1 MFLKSLDIF
10 GFKSFADRTHI
21 DFADGITALLGP
33 NGCGKSNVVDAIKW
47 VLAENKAKNLRAAEK
62 TDVIFNGTEKRPALN
77 VAEVT
82 LTMSNENGLLPL
94 EESEIAIKRRL
105 YRSGENEYF
114 INNRPSGARDV
125 IKLFMDTGV
134 GKSSY
139 SIMEQGQVSQILS
152 SKPEDRRYIF
162 EEAAGISRSKAECA
176 IAERELEQTRRNME
190 QIEMAMAE
198 IKRSYD
204 SLKIQA
210 EKTSKYRSV
219 KDSIFN
225 LELDITL
232 LKLKNFV
239 QDKARNE
246 KELAEITERRDRIR
260 AEIEEINNTI
270 SENMDKVKEMQDKVY
285 SMQGELIGIQKEKD
299 GKLDLS
305 NQLNSQARSLKEKI
319 QTLEIKK
326 SSIQENIDNLHEEID
341 EQEADL
347 HSKEKQIAD
356 VEKNIN
362 DFQSNIQT
370 ASSQIS
376 ENEEKAFQNR
386 KKISSLDEERKSL
399 QDELTQITEDI
410 VKTLDSKLK
419 SQGFSDSAMSNAKE
433 NLVQNINRLRIFAEG
448 RKNVLNDFA
457 SFPHSLEEA
466 LDSVREA
473 AAAFEEAEKLS
484 HGIENSFSEYEKAS
498 PAFIVEFLSP
508 EGIMTK
514 KRGIDGKISENRAE
528 TGRLEKE
535 NENLSLSNTDLA
547 EKIEEYKE
555 TCSKLRENK
564 IKMEAQIQASMREA
578 SLLRRN
584 LVSEEN
590 NLRANQEEID
600 LETRNCDEINEKI
613 IEIQEELSEIER
625 RGLKLASELKELDAK
640 IAENNSNVSGKK
652 DKLEKKRAEQNR
664 LQSQVE
670 RLSLTLNS
678 SDTEIRNIK
687 QNFQDQHS
695 RDLMEFEE
703 RMYKITKPVASLR
716 ESLSAEKEVLRSLGS
731 VNLMAVEE
739 FAEVKDRYERQK
751 TNYDDTQKSLDNLI
765 RVSEEIKSKSSEMFL
780 ETYNKIKKNF
790 HNMFRRL
797 FNGGRAELRLED
809 PMNVLSSG
817 IEILAQPP
825 GKKLENIALLSGG
838 EKTMTAVALLFAT
851 YQVRPSPFCLLD
863 EIDAALDD
871 KNVSSFVTTL
881 ESFANVSQYIVITHN
896 KKTVMGAS
904 TMLGVT
910 MEESG
915 ISKIIALRLDE
926 DIKVGARIDRG
937 EDDFVEEDVEVDE
950 GAYVPPRP
958 PKRIY
963 NADGTVTDTELER
976 IKKEEEE
983 RKAEEKRKLREAK
996 KAQEEEDKLSES
1008 KEEKN
1013 DYETKNF
1020 VKGNAESQNSEEQD
1034 SGIKSAGNAEEKN
1047 IDERTENV

>member
-33 NGCGKSNVVDAIKW
+33 NGCGKSNVVDAVKW

-62 TDVIFNGTEKRPALN
+62 TDVIFNGTERRAALN

-114 INNRPSGARDV
+114 INNRPAGARDV
-125 IKLFMDTGV
+125 VKLFMDTGV

-210 EKTSKYRSV
+210 EKTSRYRGV
-219 KDSIFN
+219 KDDIFN

-239 QDKARNE
+239 TDKARHE
-246 KELAEITERRDRIR
+246 KELAEAVEKRDLVRV
-260 AEIEEINNTI
+260 EIEEINNTI
-270 SENMDKVKEMQDKVY
+270 SENLDRAREMQEKVY
-285 SMQGELIGIQKEKD
+285 AMQGDLIGIQKEKAV
-299 GKLDLS
+299 KQEMAK
-305 NQLNSQARSLKEKI
+305 QLNSQAISIREKI
-319 QTLEIKK
+319 STLEIKQG
-326 SSIQENIDNLHEEID
+326 SIQERMDGFQEEID
-341 EQEADL
+341 QYEADI
-347 HSKEKQIAD
+347 HSKEKQISE
-356 VEKNIN
+356 VQKNI
-362 DFQSNIQT
+362 DGFQESVSA
-370 ASSQIS
+370 ASTQIT
-376 ENEEKAFQNR
+376 ENERKSDENR
-386 KKISSLDEERKSL
+386 RRIAELDLLRKSL
-399 QDELTQITEDI
+399 QDELTAITEDI
-410 VKTLDSKLK
+410 VTALDSKLK
-419 SQGFSDSAMSNAKE
+419 DAGFSDAAMARAKE
-433 NLVQNINRLRIFAEG
+433 RLSSSIEKLKIFSEG
-448 RKNVLNDFA
+448 RRNVFNDFA
-457 SFPHSLEEA
+457 ASRHGA
-466 LDSVREA
+466 DDSVSA
-473 AAAFEEAEKLS
+473 ARDAARAFEEAGSLAAE
-484 HGIENSFSEYEKAS
+484 IEESFIEYEKAS

-508 EGIMTK
+508 EGIMTR
-514 KRGIDGKISENRAE
+514 KREIDSKISSNRFE
-528 TGRLEKE
+528 IESLNTE
-535 NENLSLSNTDLA
+535 NEELRSLSSDLA
-547 EKIEEYKE
+547 QKIEDYKE
-555 TCSKLRENK
+555 TCARLKENR
-564 IKMEAQIQASMREA
+564 IKMEGQVASSRESV
-578 SLLRRN
+578 SLLKRN
-584 LVSEEN
+584 LIAERN
-590 NLRANQEEID
+590 NLLLNQEELD
-600 LETRNCDEINEKI
+600 GETRNLEEQNEKI
-613 IEIQEELSEIER
+613 IEIQQNLSEIER
-625 RGLKLASELKELDAK
+625 RGLKLAEELKELDQK
-640 IAENNSNVSGKK
+640 ITENNSNVSGKK
-652 DKLEKKRAEQNR
+652 DRLEKKHEEQNR
-664 LQSQVE
+664 FQAQVE
-670 RLSLTLNS
+670 RLSLSLNS

-687 QNFQDQHS
+687 TNFQEQHS

-703 RMYKITKPVASLR
+703 RMYKLTRPVAELR
-716 ESLSAEKEVLRSLGS
+716 EKLTEAKEILRSLGS

-751 TNYDDTQKSLDNLI
+751 SNYDDTQKSLDNLI

-809 PMNVLSSG
+809 PMNVLTSG

-871 KNVSSFVTTL
+871 KNVSSFVNAL
-881 ESFANVSQYIVITHN
+881 ESFANISQYIVITHN

-926 DIKVGARIDRG
+926 DVRIGAKIDR
-937 EDDFVEEDVEVDE
+937 DDGGFVEEDVEVDE
-950 GAYVPPRP
+950 GAFVPPRP

-963 NADGTVTDTELER
+963 NADGTITDPELER
-976 IKKEEEE
+976 IKAEEEA
-983 RKAEEKRKLREAK
+983 RKAEEKRLLREAK
-996 KAQEEEDKLSES
+996 KAAEKMSDESSENEADSVSSDGEAVVNPED
-1008 KEEKN
+1008 
-1013 DYETKNF
+1013 DAH
-1020 VKGNAESQNSEEQD
+1020 G
-1034 SGIKSAGNAEEKN
+1034 AEEPS
-1047 IDERTENV
+1047 ENKDGGALVR